1 VKRLTKRKNE
11 YSTVSLHNKVLA
23 EVDRLV
29 KDTGFWP
36 SRSTFVR
43 EAVIEKIKREWQA
56 FRESRSDPTGKRGA
70 PKTAPQK
77 RKG

>member
-1 VKRLTKRKNE
+1 MREKRRSD

-36 SRSTFVR
+36 SRSAFVR

-56 FRESRSDPTGKRGA
+56 LRET
-70 PKTAPQK
+70 
-77 RKG
+77 